1 MAGLSPYEG
10 IPIVVVVAFAVGVA
24 IYWIA
29 VDRVIGRPI
38 LMSLLA
44 TFACNMILIGIGTAL
59 WTTSP
64 YNIPVSLPGISWQG
78 YTFTG
83 THMMAAVF
91 AGLIAGLLYLF
102 LNHAR
107 YGKAIRAVASNREAA
122 ELSGIPTKQVLAVTF
137 GLGVALA
144 CAAGALIATLF
155 PFTVL
160 SGSNYQLKSFVVT
173 VLGGLGNPAG
183 ALAGRHRARPGRG
196 TGDAVHAGELDADH
210 RVRAVRRRAGG
221 VSARHFRAVA
231 RLTHSRRSG
240 PRRMTVSADIGTTRT
255 RPAQDRR
262 LAAPRRL
269 FPGLIILLGLLFA
282 IVPYWSDDVGLRESF
297 LLAAVYITLASNL
310 NVMIGYTGYINFGN
324 IVFFGLGGY
333 ICVDL
338 VTRLALAAGGGGAGG
353 RRRGQPAGAGVRLR
367 HPAPARRVLRARHH
381 RGQRGG
387 APVRR
392 QFRAVGRRHR
402 HLSLV
407 RCL

>member
-1 MAGLSPYEG
+1 MIGVIASVIDGVLVGAVYGLAAMGLTLIWGVMRVINLTHGAMIVLGMFIAYYLARTIGLSPYEG
-10 IPIVVVVAFAVGVA
+10 IPIVVVAAFAIGVA

-29 VDRVIGRPI
+29 VDRMIGRPI

-44 TFACNMILIGIGTAL
+44 TFACNMILIGAGTAL

-83 THMMAAVF
+83 THMMAAAF

-122 ELSGIPTKQVLAVTF
+122 ELSGIPTRQVLAVTF

-183 ALAGRHRARPGRG
+183 AL
-196 TGDAVHAGELDADH
+196 L
-210 RVRAVRRRAGG
+210 GG
-221 VSARHFRAVA
+221 IA
-231 RLTHSRRSG
+231 
-240 PRRMTVSADIGTTRT
+240 
-255 RPAQDRR
+255 
-262 LAAPRRL
+262 
-269 FPGLIILLGLLFA
+269 LGLVEGLATPFMPVSWTPIIEFALF
-282 IVPYWSDDVGLRESF
+282 VV
-297 LLAAVYITLASNL
+297 V
-310 NVMIGYTGYINFGN
+310 
-324 IVFFGLGGY
+324 
-333 ICVDL
+333 L
-338 VTRLALAAGGGGAGG
+338 VAFP
-353 RRRGQPAGAGVRLR
+353 RGIFAFS
-367 HPAPARRVLRARHH
+367 RA
-381 RGQRGG
+381 
-387 APVRR
+387 
-392 QFRAVGRRHR
+392 
-402 HLSLV
+402 
-407 RCL
+407 

>member
-1 MAGLSPYEG
+1 MRVINLTHGAMIVLGMFIVYYLSKVAGLSPYEG
-10 IPIVVVVAFAVGVA
+10 IPIVVVVAFGVGVA
-24 IYWIA
+24 IYWVA

-64 YNIPVSLPGISWQG
+64 YNIPVSLPGISWEG

-83 THMMAAVF
+83 THMMAAAF

-183 ALAGRHRARPGRG
+183 AL
-196 TGDAVHAGELDADH
+196 L
-210 RVRAVRRRAGG
+210 GG
-221 VSARHFRAVA
+221 IA
-231 RLTHSRRSG
+231 
-240 PRRMTVSADIGTTRT
+240 
-255 RPAQDRR
+255 
-262 LAAPRRL
+262 
-269 FPGLIILLGLLFA
+269 LGLVEGLATPFMPVSWTPIIEFALF
-282 IVPYWSDDVGLRESF
+282 VV
-297 LLAAVYITLASNL
+297 V
-310 NVMIGYTGYINFGN
+310 
-324 IVFFGLGGY
+324 
-333 ICVDL
+333 L
-338 VTRLALAAGGGGAGG
+338 VAFPRGIFALS
-353 RRRGQPAGAGVRLR
+353 
-367 HPAPARRVLRARHH
+367 RA
-381 RGQRGG
+381 
-387 APVRR
+387 
-392 QFRAVGRRHR
+392 
-402 HLSLV
+402 
-407 RCL
+407 